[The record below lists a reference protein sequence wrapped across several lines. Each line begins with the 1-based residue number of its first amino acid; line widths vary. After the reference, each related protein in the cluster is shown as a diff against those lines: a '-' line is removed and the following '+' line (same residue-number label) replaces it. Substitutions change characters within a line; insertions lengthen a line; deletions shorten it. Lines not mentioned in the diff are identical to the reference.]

1 MAGGGMEACAQPTPT
16 TCTVFALA
24 GIGVLTTT
32 SWSGNSS
39 RRQRSEWVAAE
50 MEMKGLGKRISGC
63 IPFVPLARGHGWA
76 RGRAQEDAW
85 TVWPDA
91 SAAQIWEMDGS
102 ISTSRFVCRRGPFR
116 TTHDKMGRPTGDVL
130 SGTRSRAPHIFC
142 MCVQS
147 VCAIFTEGRES

>member
-1 MAGGGMEACAQPTPT
+1 MEACAQPTPT

-24 GIGVLTTT
+24 GIGILTTT

-91 SAAQIWEMDGS
+91 SAAQDLGNGWVDQHES
-102 ISTSRFVCRRGPFR
+102 VRLSAR
-116 TTHDKMGRPTGDVL
+116 TVSNDP
-130 SGTRSRAPHIFC
+130 
-142 MCVQS
+142 
-147 VCAIFTEGRES
+147 